1 MTNDIL
7 VIEDNPDTSE
17 LLREFLAA
25 YPVGVLMASKASE
38 GFAIFEA
45 KRPAI
50 ILLDYKLPDEDG
62 LTLLPKILAQNPRT
76 QVILMTAY
84 ASVPLAVEAVRIGAL
99 DVLQKPFGTDQLDIV
114 LQRALRVAALVARSF
129 DSREELER
137 RFMSPNLIG
146 ESPAFLKALRLA
158 GEVAATEATVLITGA
173 SGTGKELFA
182 RAIHFNSPRKL
193 KPFFP
198 INCSAI
204 PDTLLE
210 SELFGYRRGAFTGAD
225 SDRQGIFATSDGG
238 TVFLD
243 EIAETSPAF
252 QAKLLRV
259 IEERQY
265 LPLGATELK
274 RCDVRILA
282 ATNKPLEDWV
292 AEGKF
297 REDLYYR
304 INGFEIHLPLLRERQ
319 SDIEILA
326 THFLNKICPL
336 QGRAKPPALGKG
348 ALEALAAY
356 SWPGNIRELRNKL
369 QMACILSTGDLLK
382 PQDIFPKGDFRLPS
396 PASER
401 WMLPQEGVEWE
412 SLEKDFLGQALER
425 SSHNVSKAAKLLGMS
440 RATFRYRMRKFGLRE
455 A

>member
-1 MTNDIL
+1 MANDIL
-7 VIEDNPDTSE
+7 VIEDNPDTTE
-17 LLREFLAA
+17 LLRGFLAA
-25 YPVGVLMASKASE
+25 YPVAVITASKASE
-38 GFAIFEA
+38 GLDAVKA
-45 KRPAI
+45 KQPAVV
-50 ILLDYKLPDEDG
+50 LLDYRLPDGDG
-62 LTLLPKILAQNPRT
+62 LALLPMILGENPRT

-84 ASVPLAVEAVRIGAL
+84 GSIPLAVEAVRLGAL
-99 DVLQKPFGTDQLDIV
+99 DVLPKPFDMEQLDIV
-114 LQRALRVAALVARSF
+114 LQRAWRVATLVARGAEN
-129 DSREELER
+129 REELER
-137 RFMSPNLIG
+137 RFLSPNLIG

-158 GEVAATEATVLITGA
+158 GEVAATEATVLVTGA

-210 SELFGYRRGAFTGAD
+210 SELFGYKRGAFTGAD
-225 SDRQGIFATSDGG
+225 GDRQGILDRANSG

-259 IEERQY
+259 IEDRQY

-292 AEGKF
+292 LEERF

-304 INGFEIHLPLLRERQ
+304 INGFEIRLPLLRERQ
-319 SDIEILA
+319 SDIAILA
-326 THFLNKICPL
+326 EHFLKDIARS
-336 QGRAKPPALGKG
+336 QGKAKPPSLGKG

-356 SWPGNIRELRNKL
+356 SWPGNVRELRNKL
-369 QMACILSTGDLLK
+369 QMACILCRGEVLE
-382 PQDIFPKGDFRLPS
+382 PQDIFPKGAVRSSASSSDNWTLP
-396 PASER
+396 A
-401 WMLPQEGVEWE
+401 EGVEWE
-412 SLEKDFLGQALER
+412 ALEKGFLSQALER
-425 SSHNVSKAAKLLGMS
+425 SGQNISKRPG
-440 RATFRYRMRKFGLRE
+440 F
-455 A
+455 